1 MVLVRYIE
9 EVLHRSHNLIDLSYK
24 LEYSRELKF
33 LISEMA
39 EQRYLG
45 AEVPYEKMIGDNLG
59 EIMDRMDFGQTI
71 VMDFND
77 DGQRKRGWY
86 PLVEDIAMGL
96 CDIGYL
102 YHGQGINWGN
112 VSLVL
117 HKYSDIPNQKYSMGM
132 FLTSN
137 EVIALDGLP
146 GSSREKVGDRPY
158 IGVVLRNDQKIKYCV
173 SYGSALSLPYK
184 KDIVE
189 LTEGESDLVNNLL
202 CYTYLISDTDL

>member
-1 MVLVRYIE
+1 MVLARYIE
-9 EVLHRSHNLIDLSYK
+9 EVSHHSHNLIDLCYK
-24 LEYSRELKF
+24 LEYSKELKF
-33 LISEMA
+33 LISKMA

-45 AEVPYEKMIGDNLG
+45 AEIPYEEMIYDNLG
-59 EIMDRMDFGQTI
+59 EIMDRMDLDQTI

-77 DGQRKRGWY
+77 DGQRERGWY

-117 HKYSDIPNQKYSMGM
+117 HKYFDIPNQKYLMGM
-132 FLTSN
+132 FLTSK

-158 IGVVLRNDQKIKYCV
+158 IGIALRNDQKIKYCV

-184 KDIVE
+184 KDIFE
-189 LTEGESDLVNNLL
+189 LTEGESNLVNNLL
-202 CYTYLISDTDL
+202 CYTYLMSGIDL